1 VTDADSRPP
10 RNDRPRAGVASAVPR
25 ILIADDE
32 AHIREVV
39 AYALTRDGFEVATA
53 GDGRAALAAIE
64 AGGVDLV
71 VLDVLMPELDGLAV
85 CRALR
90 GPGAPRI
97 PIIFLSSRGDEV
109 DRVNGLELGGDD
121 YVTKPFSPR
130 ELATRVRAV
139 LRRAGTGAGTTPAP
153 QTPAPAAPSPVHALG
168 RLRVDLERHEVVV
181 DGVHRIDLTATEL
194 RLLAA
199 LCERPGRVLS
209 RAALIA
215 RAHGRDHHITART
228 IDTHIRHIRAKLER
242 HGLDPIATV
251 HGVGYKCEA
260 A

>member
-1 VTDADSRPP
+1 
-10 RNDRPRAGVASAVPR
+10 VPR

-139 LRRAGTGAGTTPAP
+139 LRRAGAGAVPAP
-153 QTPAPAAPSPVHALG
+153 PAPAPAPPAAPVHALG

-181 DGVHRIDLTATEL
+181 DGTHRIELTATEL

-199 LCERPGRVLS
+199 LVERPGRVLS